1 MEDLEG
7 GHFSISNPGIFGSL
21 YGTPII
27 PLGQMA
33 VFNLN
38 SIRERVVPVDGEAKI
53 RPVSCSLAGSIF
65 FDRPCTDVSV
75 PDHDYLSVV

>member
-1 MEDLEG
+1 MLTCVTGKARDSKLVMEDLEG

-38 SIRERVVPVDGEAKI
+38 SIRERVVPVDGEVKI
-53 RPVSCSLAGSIF
+53 RPVRSSFIAS
-65 FDRPCTDVSV
+65 VS
-75 PDHDYLSVV
+75 